1 MSRLQLVKHAIR
13 LWSVPDVPKEINR
26 SNTRKWIASV
36 DRLGDKWLLYS
47 TICPTQPEQQ
57 NSQPTLLD
65 QWLLEKKINR
75 LQ

>member
-1 MSRLQLVKHAIR
+1 MSKTQLVRHALK
-13 LWSVPDVPKEINR
+13 LWKVKDVPKEINR
-26 SNTRKWIASV
+26 SNTRKWLASV
-36 DRLGDKWLLYS
+36 ERLGDKWLLYS

-65 QWLLEKKINR
+65 KWLLEKKVSR